1 MSTLVADIAL
11 VVRLVNTAR
20 ALQLIGNNMR
30 VEGKYSTFL
39 SPNMPAAL
47 KVAANKTQYSEQVCW
62 HTGADAAHVC
72 EAAILVGAV
81 VIRPD
86 CGAKEVGM
94 EGVGHHIDGV
104 AATGQLNNALPRV
117 EVCLGLGRDVA
128 NVCDAA
134 SHPRGQPARHTLF
147 LGPLLGSGIPTCCWR
162 RQLAPSSWRSIMRCS
177 QHYPM

>member
-62 HTGADAAHVC
+62 HTGADAAHVDLCC
-72 EAAILVGAV
+72 EVLPVYTCTDQDSS
-81 VIRPD
+81 P
-86 CGAKEVGM
+86 M
-94 EGVGHHIDGV
+94 EPQG
-104 AATGQLNNALPRV
+104 PR
-117 EVCLGLGRDVA
+117 
-128 NVCDAA
+128 
-134 SHPRGQPARHTLF
+134 
-147 LGPLLGSGIPTCCWR
+147 
-162 RQLAPSSWRSIMRCS
+162 
-177 QHYPM
+177 